1 MLFKKNKEI
10 VIFNPSIEDGGVEKN
25 LYLISNYLAN
35 KFDDLT
41 IITSDKKNTKLSKKI
56 KIFSHYFN
64 LNKNAGRKIKYSL
77 CLIMLVLKIILC
89 KRNCLVFAFQA
100 NIYAVIICYIFNIKI
115 ITRSNSSS
123 SGWSQNVIKNFLL
136 SFFLKKASVVIVN
149 SFDFKKELDK
159 KFNINTKVILN
170 PFKFNEIKKKSL
182 KKIKNNFF
190 KKNTL
195 NLISVGRLT
204 EQKDH
209 ETFIKAIFLASKK
222 IKIRAII
229 MGEGYLKN
237 NIKNLIIKYQLT
249 KNILLLGYNLNPYKY
264 MKNSDIFILTSIF
277 EGHPN
282 VLVEAQYLKKYII
295 SSDCPTGPKEI
306 LNNGKFGDLF
316 KIKDFK
322 NLSKLIIKYK
332 KNKKTF
338 LKINQAYK
346 NHKIYSYENN
356 CKEYYKTIMRF
367 I

>member
-1 MLFKKNKEI
+1 
-10 VIFNPSIEDGGVEKN
+10 
-25 LYLISNYLAN
+25 
-35 KFDDLT
+35 
-41 IITSDKKNTKLSKKI
+41 
-56 KIFSHYFN
+56 
-64 LNKNAGRKIKYSL
+64 
-77 CLIMLVLKIILC
+77 MLVLKIILC

-237 NIKNLIIKYQLT
+237 NIKN
-249 KNILLLGYNLNPYKY
+249 
-264 MKNSDIFILTSIF
+264 
-277 EGHPN
+277 
-282 VLVEAQYLKKYII
+282 
-295 SSDCPTGPKEI
+295 
-306 LNNGKFGDLF
+306 
-316 KIKDFK
+316 
-322 NLSKLIIKYK
+322 
-332 KNKKTF
+332 
-338 LKINQAYK
+338 
-346 NHKIYSYENN
+346 
-356 CKEYYKTIMRF
+356 
-367 I
+367 